1 MEKDFLTKAHAGVTV
16 DGCIAMEHGSLVF
29 YGQPVSRYGL
39 FSGGNVW
46 YGSIRTEGG
55 TPAPAMESDKLPRRC
70 RLRIDVGEE
79 SAAGEVPET
88 DDDIKAILIR
98 ERVSDLAELFDTTEE
113 DMAGRLG
120 KVIPSIGDY
129 LKRLQ

>member
-1 MEKDFLTKAHAGVTV
+1 MGKDFLEKSHTRITV
-16 DGCIAMEHGSLVF
+16 DGYIALERGNLVF
-29 YGQPVSRYGL
+29 SGVPVSKYGL
-39 FSGGNVW
+39 FHGGKVW

-55 TPAPAMESDKLPRRC
+55 MPAPAMESDKLPRRC
-70 RLRIDVGEE
+70 RMRIDVGDEI
-79 SAAGEVPET
+79 AAGEVPET

-120 KVIPSIGDY
+120 KVIPGISDY